1 MSALKYYS
9 QRHHPYH
16 FFHIISF
23 SLENGDQ
30 PDPLSPLASTSTL
43 STLPNR
49 PSSSHD
55 NAPLPASTANTTNPL
70 TAPPRHHKTSNTNTA
85 AFHASHSNLHRQ
97 LATINYGSCTTPGP
111 RLRKESMALIIF
123 SLLYM
128 FTFEELKSSTNRFD
142 PNWRWR
148 IWVCVLRQSTI
159 KLHVYLNFHATRD
172 GTQNNKNNKITTGI
186 YLDLGLISTFFKKY
200 IRKYN

>member
-30 PDPLSPLASTSTL
+30 PDSLSPLASTSTL

-49 PSSSHD
+49 PTSSHD

-123 SLLYM
+123 SLLCSPSR
-128 FTFEELKSSTNRFD
+128 SSNPQLTGLTPIGDGGFGY
-142 PNWRWR
+142 
-148 IWVCVLRQSTI
+148 
-159 KLHVYLNFHATRD
+159 VYLDKAPSSCTCTLIFMQRAMEHKIT
-172 GTQNNKNNKITTGI
+172 KITTGI
-186 YLDLGLISTFFKKY
+186 YLDLGLISTFF
-200 IRKYN
+200 